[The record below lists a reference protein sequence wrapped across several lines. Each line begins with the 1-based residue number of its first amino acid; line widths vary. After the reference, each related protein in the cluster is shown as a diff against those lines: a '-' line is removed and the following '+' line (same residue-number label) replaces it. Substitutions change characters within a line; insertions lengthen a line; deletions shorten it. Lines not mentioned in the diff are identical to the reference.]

1 MKHPMSSFLTTL
13 LTTFLTFWISLGLS
27 ASWAAQTGSET
38 SVVLDSYLEGTSPP
52 PELVSGFTLAFLGE
66 LDHVLQFQL
75 GPSPALLVHCDLTF
89 PNGESNHQERFL
101 ETSDGSRQVSF
112 GLGALLGH
120 GPYRH
125 RPRQFYPGEY
135 TLRISGRDPKT
146 RKTIFTTFFRLPPQE
161 WIWAD
166 LDRLLYID
174 DAQANLDLRLLPG
187 APVDEIQAVV
197 DLVEPTTGQRVSDPE
212 EVSLTHRNSQVTFS
226 LSDLLPGVYQ
236 ARVRFRLS
244 EKLSPDGV
252 TRTLQLFRNG
262 PPPRVQDS
270 ARIGDGP
277 QPLVD
282 NYLVADSRGLRQVF
296 HPARKLTSEPIFS
309 PDRPYE
315 GHAVL
320 LENSARYNPEKKRYE
335 LTYGNINYDQNRYRM
350 LAVSRDL
357 LTWEKPDLGKV
368 EFDGSRANNIL
379 ARVDVTKPGDL
390 FPVFAG
396 VWNYAG
402 RGNPD
407 LRQARLWLFGK
418 QLTSDRWAL
427 RRGYYL
433 VVWDK
438 DGKSYVTS
446 PTPVLGLGQ
455 GGTET
460 MTVSGDTSAALG
472 YDDRT
477 GEFVAYTSPGPPN
490 RGRGSIRYDNS
501 TKARTLARHA
511 TRDGINWDVRYI
523 WVPEASDPNLH
534 NYGFRVRRLGDLYLG
549 FFPRYNVR
557 TQHMDLQ
564 LWVSR
569 DGIHWE
575 QPGGEQAWLANGP
588 PGSFDWGVVYMPA
601 GWHQQG
607 DRTRI
612 FYQGANYLHFH
623 AWIREKLSG
632 LYGGMS
638 GKQAKGLLTAET
650 FVERNYV
657 APPST
662 EGTSWSLMPSGW
674 SWRQGIHGTVQEARA
689 RFWAELTANT
699 GETPESFI
707 SRGADFKIVPGVAGF
722 RTNGFVSRRADR
734 DVGVLTTHPL
744 LFQGR
749 YLTVNAQVQGELGVE
764 VLDPDGTPLEGYT
777 RDDCTLGSFDG
788 VFEPVH
794 WKSRKDLAE
803 LSGRPVRLRF
813 YLRQG
818 DLYGFQIHHMEAVEG
833 NLIEPFPP
841 SDFSSF

>member
-1 MKHPMSSFLTTL
+1 MKQPILTSLTAFLA
-13 LTTFLTFWISLGLS
+13 FLISLVFS
-27 ASWAAQTGSET
+27 PSWAAQTASET
-38 SVVLDSYLEGTSPP
+38 SVPLDSYLEGAAPP
-52 PELVSGFTLAFLGE
+52 PELVSGLSLAFEGE
-66 LDHVLQFQL
+66 LDHAVQFQL
-75 GPSPALLVHCDLTF
+75 GPSPALLVHSDLTF
-89 PNGESNHQERFL
+89 PNGKSSRQERFL
-101 ETSDGSRQVSF
+101 EASDGSRQVSF
-112 GLGALLGH
+112 SLGALLGH

-135 TLRISGRDPKT
+135 TLRISGRDPGT
-146 RKTIFTTFFRLPPQE
+146 RKTVFKTLFRLPPQE

-174 DAQANLDLRLLPG
+174 DAQANLDLKLLPG
-187 APVDEIQAVV
+187 APVEKIRAIV
-197 DLVEPTTGQRVSDPE
+197 DLVEPSTGLSVSDPE
-212 EVSLTHRNSQVTFS
+212 EVSLTRHNTQVTFS
-226 LSDLLPGVYQ
+226 LEDLLPGVYR
-236 ARVRFRLS
+236 ARVRFLWS
-244 EKLSPDGV
+244 GKLSPDG
-252 TRTLQLFRNG
+252 TARTLQLFRNG

-270 ARIGDGP
+270 ASIGDGP
-277 QPLVD
+277 QLLVD
-282 NYLVADSRGLRQVF
+282 DYLVAESRGLLQVF
-296 HPARKLTSEPIFS
+296 HPARKLTSEPILS

-315 GHAVL
+315 GHTIL
-320 LENSARYNPEKKRYE
+320 LRSSARYSPERKHYE
-335 LTYGNINYDQNRYRM
+335 LIYEHVNYDETRYRM
-350 LAVSRDL
+350 LAVSKDL

-368 EFDGSRANNIL
+368 EVGGSRSNNIL
-379 ARVDVTKPGDL
+379 SRVDVTKPGDL

-396 VWNYAG
+396 VWDYAR

-407 LRQARLWLFGK
+407 LRRAHLWLFGK
-418 QLTSDRWAL
+418 QQTSDRWAL

-433 VVWDK
+433 VVWDH
-438 DGKSYVTS
+438 DGKSYVTT
-446 PTPVLGLGQ
+446 PTPVFGLGQ

-490 RGRGSIRYDNS
+490 RGRGLIRYDNS

-511 TRDGINWDVRYI
+511 TRDGINWEARYI

-549 FFPRYNVR
+549 FFPRYDVR
-557 TQHMDLQ
+557 TQHMDLR

-588 PGSFDWGVVYMPA
+588 PGAFDWGIVYMPT

-607 DRTRI
+607 ERTRI
-612 FYQGANYLHFH
+612 FYHGTNYLHFH

-638 GKQAKGLLTAET
+638 GKEAEGLLTGDA
-650 FVERNYV
+650 FVEREYL

-662 EGTSWSLMPSGW
+662 RGTFWSLMPSGW
-674 SWRQGIHGTVQEARA
+674 SWRKGVHGVPQEARTK
-689 RFWAELTANT
+689 FWAELTSNT

-707 SRGADFKIVPGVAGF
+707 SRGSDFKIFPGLAEF

-749 YLTVNAQVQGELGVE
+749 YLSVNAQVSQGELGVE
-764 VLDPDGTPLEGYT
+764 VLDTEGSALKGYT
-777 RDDCTLGSFDG
+777 RGDCLLGSFDG
-788 VFEPVH
+788 THQLVR
-794 WKSRKDLAE
+794 WKNRKDLAE
-803 LSGRPVRLRF
+803 LAGRPVRLRF
-813 YLRQG
+813 YLKQG
-818 DLYGFQIHHMEAVEG
+818 DLYAFQIHHTEPVAGEV
-833 NLIEPFPP
+833 IEPFPP
-841 SDFSSF
+841 SYFSSF

>member
-1 MKHPMSSFLTTL
+1 MKQSISWSLTVFLAS
-13 LTTFLTFWISLGLS
+13 WIVFALDP
-27 ASWAAQTGSET
+27 SWAAQSGSET
-38 SVVLDSYLEGTSPP
+38 SVPLDSYLDGTAPP
-52 PELVSGFTLAFLGE
+52 PELVSDFRLTFDGE
-66 LDHVLQFQL
+66 LDHAVQFQL
-75 GPSPALLVHCDLTF
+75 GPSPGLLVDSDLTF
-89 PNGESNHQERFL
+89 PNGESSHQEHFL
-101 ETSDGSRQVSF
+101 EAADGSRRVSF
-112 GLGALLGH
+112 SLGALLGH

-135 TLRISGRDPKT
+135 TLRISGRDPRT
-146 RKTIFTTFFRLPPQE
+146 RNTVFKTFFRLPPQE

-174 DAQANLDLRLLPG
+174 DVRANLDLRLLPG
-187 APVDEIQAVV
+187 APVEKIRAVV
-197 DLVEPTTGQRVSDPE
+197 DLLEPTTGLRVSDPE
-212 EVSLTHRNSQVTFS
+212 EISLTQHNTQVTFS
-226 LSDLLPGVYQ
+226 LEDLLPGVYQ
-236 ARVRFRLS
+236 ARIRFRRS
-244 EKLSPDGV
+244 GKLSPDGIV
-252 TRTLQLFRNG
+252 RTLQLFRNG
-262 PPPRVQDS
+262 PAPQVRGS

-277 QPLVD
+277 QLLLD
-282 NYLVADSRGLRQVF
+282 DYLVAESRSLRRVF
-296 HPARKLTSEPIFS
+296 HPARKVTSEPLLV

-320 LENSARYNPEKKRYE
+320 FENSARYNQEKKRYE
-335 LTYGNINYDQNRYRM
+335 VTYGNINFDEHRYRM
-350 LAVSRDL
+350 LAVSKDL
-357 LTWEKPDLGKV
+357 LTWEKPDLGEV
-368 EFDGSRANNIL
+368 EFNGSRNNNIL

-396 VWNYAG
+396 VWDYAG

-407 LRQARLWLFGK
+407 LRRGRLWLFGH
-418 QLTSDRWAL
+418 QQTSDRWAL

-438 DGKSYVTS
+438 DGKSYVTTA
-446 PTPVLGLGQ
+446 TPILGLGQ

-501 TKARTLARHA
+501 TKARTLSRHA

-523 WVPEASDPNLH
+523 WVPEVSDPNIH
-534 NYGFRVRRLGDLYLG
+534 NYGFRVRRLGDQYLG

-575 QPGGEQAWLANGP
+575 QPGGEQAWLVNGP
-588 PGSFDWGVVYMPA
+588 SGSFDWGVVYMPS

-607 DRTRI
+607 ERTRV

-638 GKQAKGLLTAET
+638 GKQAEGLLAGEA
-650 FVERNYV
+650 FVERNYL

-662 EGTSWSLMPSGW
+662 KGTSWSLMPSGW
-674 SWRQGIHGTVQEARA
+674 SWRQGIAGTVQEARS

-699 GETPESFI
+699 GETPETFI
-707 SRGADFKIVPGVAGF
+707 SRGADFKIFPGLAEF

-749 YLTVNAQVQGELGVE
+749 YLTVNAQVSQGELGVE
-764 VLDPDGTPLEGYT
+764 VLDPDGFPLKGYT
-777 RDDCTLGSFDG
+777 RGDCLLTGFDG
-788 VFEPVH
+788 TFQLVR
-794 WKSRKDLAE
+794 WKNREDLAE
-803 LSGRPVRLRF
+803 LAGRPVRLRF

-818 DLYGFQIHHMEAVEG
+818 DLYGFQLHHTETVAED
-833 NLIEPFPP
+833 LIEPFPP

>member
-1 MKHPMSSFLTTL
+1 MTQPILSSR
-13 LTTFLTFWISLGLS
+13 TTFLAFLISLVFS
-27 ASWAAQTGSET
+27 PSWAAQTGSET
-38 SVVLDSYLEGTSPP
+38 SVPLASYLEGKAPS
-52 PELVSGFTLAFLGE
+52 PELVSAFNLAFEGE
-66 LDHVLQFQL
+66 LDHAVQFQL
-75 GPSPALLVHCDLTF
+75 GPSPALLVHSDLTF
-89 PNGESNHQERFL
+89 ANGKSSHQERFL
-101 ETSDGSRQVSF
+101 EASDGSRQLSF
-112 GLGALLGH
+112 SLGPLLGH

-135 TLRISGRDPKT
+135 TLRIWGRDPVTGKT
-146 RKTIFTTFFRLPPQE
+146 VFRTFFRLPPQE

-187 APVDEIQAVV
+187 AQVDEIRAVV
-197 DLVEPTTGQRVSDPE
+197 DLLEPTTGLSVSDPE
-212 EVSLTHRNSQVTFS
+212 EVSLTRQNTQVTFS
-226 LSDLLPGVYQ
+226 LEDLLPGVYQ
-236 ARVRFRLS
+236 ARVRFRRS
-244 EKLSPDGV
+244 GKLSPDGMV
-252 TRTLQLFRNG
+252 RTLQLFRNG
-262 PPPRVQDS
+262 PPPRVGEA

-277 QPLVD
+277 QLLVD
-282 NYLVADSRGLRQVF
+282 DYLVAESRGLRQVF
-296 HPARKLTSEPIFS
+296 HPARKLTSEPILS

-315 GHAVL
+315 GHVIL
-320 LENSARYNPEKKRYE
+320 LENSARYNPDKERYE
-335 LTYGNINYDQNRYRM
+335 LIYGNINYDENRYRM
-350 LAVSRDL
+350 LAVSKDL
-357 LTWEKPDLGKV
+357 LTWEKPELGKV
-368 EFDGSRANNIL
+368 EINGSGANNIL

-396 VWNYAG
+396 VWDYAG

-407 LRQARLWLFGK
+407 LRQARLWLFGHR
-418 QLTSDRWAL
+418 QTSDRWAL
-427 RRGYYL
+427 KRGYYL
-433 VVWDK
+433 VVWDQ
-438 DGKSYVTS
+438 DGKSYVTTPS
-446 PTPVLGLGQ
+446 PVLGLGQ

-460 MTVSGDTSAALG
+460 MTVSGDTSASLG
-472 YDDRT
+472 YDDYS

-511 TRDGINWDVRYI
+511 TRDGINWDVRYL
-523 WVPEASDPNLH
+523 WVPEVSDPNLH

-557 TQHMDLQ
+557 TQHMDLR

-575 QPGGEQAWLANGP
+575 QPGGEQPWLGNGP
-588 PGSFDWGVVYMPA
+588 PGSFDWGIVYMPA

-612 FYQGANYLHFH
+612 FYQGTNYLHFH

-638 GKQAKGLLTAET
+638 GKQAEGLLTGET
-650 FVERNYV
+650 FVERNYL

-674 SWRQGIHGTVQEARA
+674 SWRRGVHGTVQEART

-699 GETPESFI
+699 GETPKTFI
-707 SRGADFKIVPGVAGF
+707 SKGADFKIFPGLAEF

-749 YLTVNAQVQGELGVE
+749 YLTVNAQVSQGELGVE
-764 VLDPDGTPLEGYT
+764 VLDPDGSPLEGYT
-777 RDDCTLGSFDG
+777 RGDCTLTGFDG
-788 VFEPVH
+788 AFQLVR
-794 WKSRKDLAE
+794 WKNRPDLAK
-803 LSGRPVRLRF
+803 LAGRPVRLRF
-813 YLRQG
+813 YVRQG
-818 DLYGFQIHHMEAVEG
+818 DLYAFQIHHTEAVEEH
-833 NLIEPFPP
+833 LIEPFPP

>member
-1 MKHPMSSFLTTL
+1 MKHPMFSPLTTL
-13 LTTFLTFWISLGLS
+13 LTFCISLGLS
-27 ASWAAQTGSET
+27 ASWGAQTGSET
-38 SVVLDSYLEGTSPP
+38 SVPLESYLEGTAPP
-52 PELVSGFTLAFLGE
+52 SELVSGFTLAFEGE
-66 LDHVLQFQL
+66 LDHAVRFQL
-75 GPSPALLVHCDLTF
+75 GTSPALLVQSDLTF
-89 PNGESNHQERFL
+89 PNGESSHQERFL
-101 ETSDGSRQVSF
+101 EASDGSRQLSF
-112 GLGALLGH
+112 SLGGLLGH

-135 TLRISGRDPKT
+135 TLRISGRDPRT
-146 RKTIFTTFFRLPPQE
+146 RKTVFKTFFRLPPQE

-174 DAQANLDLRLLPG
+174 DTQANLDLKLLPG
-187 APVDEIQAVV
+187 APVEEIRAVV
-197 DLVEPTTGQRVSDPE
+197 DLVEPTTGLSVFDPE
-212 EVSLTHRNSQVTFS
+212 EVSLTRRNTQVTFP
-226 LSDLLPGVYQ
+226 LEDLLPGVYR
-236 ARVRFRLS
+236 ARVRFRRS
-244 EKLSPDGV
+244 GELSPDGMV
-252 TRTLQLFRNG
+252 RTLQLFRNG
-262 PPPRVQDS
+262 PPPQVQDS

-277 QPLVD
+277 QLLVD
-282 NYLVADSRGLRQVF
+282 DYLVAESRGLRQVF
-296 HPARKLTSEPIFS
+296 HPARKLTSEPILS

-315 GHAVL
+315 GHAIL
-320 LENSARYNPEKKRYE
+320 LENSARYNPERERYE
-335 LTYGNINYDQNRYRM
+335 LFYGNVNYDENRYRM
-350 LAVSRDL
+350 LAVSKDL
-357 LTWEKPDLGKV
+357 LTWEKPELGKV
-368 EFDGSRANNIL
+368 EFNGSRANNIH
-379 ARVDVTKPGDL
+379 ARVDVTKPADL
-390 FPVFAG
+390 FPVFTG
-396 VWNYAG
+396 VWDYAR

-407 LRQARLWLFGK
+407 LRRARWWLFTH
-418 QLTSDRWAL
+418 QQTSDRWAL

-433 VVWDK
+433 VVWDQ
-438 DGKSYVTS
+438 DGKSYVTT
-446 PTPVLGLGQ
+446 PTPLLGLGQ

-490 RGRGSIRYDNS
+490 RGRGMIRYDNS

-523 WVPEASDPNLH
+523 WVPEVSDPNLH

-557 TQHMDLQ
+557 TQHMDLR

-575 QPGGEQAWLANGP
+575 QPGGEQAWLGNGP
-588 PGSFDWGVVYMPA
+588 PGSFDWGIVYMPA

-612 FYQGANYLHFH
+612 FYQGTNYLHFY

-632 LYGGMS
+632 LYGGMG
-638 GKQAKGLLTAET
+638 GKQAEGLLAGEA
-650 FVERNYV
+650 FMERDYL

-662 EGTSWSLMPSGW
+662 GGTFWSLMPSGW
-674 SWRQGIHGTVQEARA
+674 SWRGGVTGTAQEART

-699 GETPESFI
+699 GETPETFI
-707 SRGADFKIVPGVAGF
+707 SRGADFKIFPGLAEF

-749 YLTVNAQVQGELGVE
+749 FLTVNAQVSQGELGVE
-764 VLDPDGTPLEGYT
+764 VLDPDGSPLKGYT
-777 RDDCTLGSFDG
+777 RDDCMLASFDG
-788 VFEPVH
+788 AFQPVR
-794 WKSRKDLAE
+794 WKNRKDLAE
-803 LSGRPVRLRF
+803 LAGSPVRLRF
-813 YLRQG
+813 YVRQG
-818 DLYGFQIHHMEAVEG
+818 ELYGFQIHHTETVEG
-833 NLIEPFPP
+833 ELIEPFPP

>member
-1 MKHPMSSFLTTL
+1 MKQSIFSSRTVFLA
-13 LTTFLTFWISLGLS
+13 FLISLVLS
-27 ASWAAQTGSET
+27 TSWAAPAGSET
-38 SVVLDSYLEGTSPP
+38 GVPLDSFLDGAAPP
-52 PELVSGFTLAFLGE
+52 AKLVSGFTLAFEGE
-66 LDHVLQFQL
+66 LEHAVRFQL
-75 GPSPALLVHCDLTF
+75 GPSGALLVHSDLTF
-89 PNGESNHQERFL
+89 PNGESRHQERFL
-101 ETSDGSRQVSF
+101 EASEGSRQLSF
-112 GLGALLGH
+112 SLGALLGH

-135 TLRISGRDPKT
+135 TLRISGRDPET
-146 RKTIFTTFFRLPPQE
+146 RKTVFTTFFRLPPQE

-187 APVDEIQAVV
+187 APVEKIRAVV
-197 DLVEPTTGQRVSDPE
+197 DLLEPTTGLSVSDPA
-212 EVSLTHRNSQVTFS
+212 EVSLTHHNTKVTFS
-226 LSDLLPGVYQ
+226 LENLLPGTYQ
-236 ARVRFRLS
+236 ARVRFRQS
-244 EKLSPDGV
+244 EKLSPDGLA
-252 TRTLQLFRNG
+252 RTLQLFRNG
-262 PPPRVQDS
+262 PPPQVQDS

-277 QPLVD
+277 QLLVD
-282 NYLVADSRGLRQVF
+282 DYLVAESRGLRQVF
-296 HPARKLTSEPIFS
+296 HPARKVTSEPLLL

-315 GHAVL
+315 GHAILV
-320 LENSARYNPEKKRYE
+320 ENSARYNEEKKRYE
-335 LTYGNINYDQNRYRM
+335 VTYGNINFDENRYRM
-350 LAVSRDL
+350 LAVSKDL

-368 EFDGSRANNIL
+368 EFNGSRANNIL

-396 VWNYAG
+396 IWDYAG

-407 LRQARLWLFGK
+407 LRQARLWLFG
-418 QLTSDRWAL
+418 QQQTSDRWAL

-433 VVWDK
+433 VVWDE
-438 DGKSYVTS
+438 DGKSYVTTA
-446 PTPVLGLGQ
+446 TPVLGLGQ

-523 WVPEASDPNLH
+523 WVPKVSDPNLH

-557 TQHMDLQ
+557 TQHMDLV

-569 DGIHWE
+569 NGIHWE

-588 PGSFDWGVVYMPA
+588 PGSFDWGIVYMPA

-607 DRTRI
+607 QKTRI

-638 GKQAKGLLTAET
+638 GKQAEGLLTGKE
-650 FVERNYV
+650 FVERAYL

-662 EGTSWSLMPSGW
+662 KGHIWSLMPSGW
-674 SWRQGIHGTVQEARA
+674 SWRQGVSGTPQEARS

-699 GETPESFI
+699 GETPETFI
-707 SRGADFKIVPGVAGF
+707 SRGAAFKIFPGLAEF

-734 DVGVLTTHPL
+734 DVGVLTTHPI

-749 YLTVNAQVQGELGVE
+749 YLTVNAQVSQGELGVE
-764 VLDPDGTPLEGYT
+764 LLDPDGTPLKGYT
-777 RDDCTLGSFDG
+777 RDDCMLGSFDG
-788 VFEPVH
+788 AFQLVG
-794 WKSRKDLAE
+794 WKDRKDLTE
-803 LSGRPVRLRF
+803 LAGRPVRFRF
-813 YLRQG
+813 YVRQG
-818 DLYGFQIHHMEAVEG
+818 DLYGFQIHHTETVAG
-833 NLIEPFPP
+833 DLTEPFPP
-841 SDFSSF
+841 SHFSSF

>member
-1 MKHPMSSFLTTL
+1 MKQSISLSVTVWLAFS
-13 LTTFLTFWISLGLS
+13 ISLGIS
-27 ASWAAQTGSET
+27 PSWTAQTGSET
-38 SVVLDSYLEGTSPP
+38 SVLLDSYLEGAAPP
-52 PELVSGFTLAFLGE
+52 SELVSAFSLAFEGE
-66 LDHVLQFQL
+66 LDHTVQFQL
-75 GPSPALLVHCDLTF
+75 GPSPALVVHSDLTF
-89 PNGESNHQERFL
+89 PGGNSNHQERFL
-101 ETSDGSRQVSF
+101 EASDGSRQVTFS
-112 GLGALLGH
+112 LGALLGH

-135 TLRISGRDPKT
+135 TLRILGRDPRTQKIVF
-146 RKTIFTTFFRLPPQE
+146 KTFFRLPPQE

-174 DAQANLDLRLLPG
+174 DAQANLDLRLFPG
-187 APVDEIQAVV
+187 APVEKIRAVV
-197 DLVEPTTGQRVSDPE
+197 DLVEPTTGLSVSDPE
-212 EVSLTHRNSQVTFS
+212 EVSLTQQNTRVTFS
-226 LSDLLPGVYQ
+226 LVDLLPGVYR
-236 ARVRFRLS
+236 ARVRFRRL
-244 EKLSPDGV
+244 ERLSPDGIV
-252 TRTLQLFRNG
+252 RTLQLFRNG
-262 PPPRVQDS
+262 PPPQVKGS

-277 QPLVD
+277 QLLVD
-282 NYLVADSRGLRQVF
+282 DYLVAETRGLRRIF
-296 HPARKLTSEPIFS
+296 HPARKVTSEPILL

-320 LENSARYNPEKKRYE
+320 LENSAHYNPAEQRYE
-335 LTYGNINYDQNRYRM
+335 LMYGNINYDEIRYRM
-350 LAVSRDL
+350 LAVSKDL
-357 LTWEKPDLGKV
+357 LTWEKPELGKV
-368 EFDGSRANNIL
+368 EFNGSRANNIL

-396 VWNYAG
+396 VWDYAG

-407 LRQARLWLFGK
+407 LRRARLWLFGH
-418 QLTSDRWAL
+418 QQTSDRWAL

-433 VVWDK
+433 VIWDK
-438 DGKSYVTS
+438 DGKSYVTTA
-446 PTPVLGLGQ
+446 TPLLGLGQ

-472 YDDRT
+472 YDERT

-511 TRDGINWDVRYI
+511 TRDGINWDVRYL
-523 WVPEASDPNLH
+523 WVPGVDDPNIH

-557 TQHMDLQ
+557 TQHMDLV

-575 QPGGEQAWLANGP
+575 QPGGEQAWLGNGP

-607 DRTRI
+607 DRTLI

-623 AWIREKLSG
+623 AWLREKLSG

-638 GKQAKGLLTAET
+638 GKQAEGLLTGEG
-650 FVERNYV
+650 FVERDYL

-662 EGTSWSLMPSGW
+662 KGHAWSLMPSGW
-674 SWRQGIHGTVQEARA
+674 SWRHGVSGTPQEARS

-699 GETPESFI
+699 GETPETFI
-707 SRGADFKIVPGVAGF
+707 ARGADFKIFPGLAEF

-749 YLTVNAQVQGELGVE
+749 YLTVNAQVSKGELGVE
-764 VLDPDGTPLEGYT
+764 VLGPDGSPLKGYT
-777 RDDCTLGSFDG
+777 RDECMLASFDG
-788 VFEPVH
+788 TFQLVH
-794 WKSRKDLAE
+794 WKNHKDLAE
-803 LSGRPVRLRF
+803 LAGRPLRLRF
-813 YLRQG
+813 YVRQG
-818 DLYGFQIHHMEAVEG
+818 DLYGFQIHHTDSVAED
-833 NLIEPFPP
+833 LIEPFPP